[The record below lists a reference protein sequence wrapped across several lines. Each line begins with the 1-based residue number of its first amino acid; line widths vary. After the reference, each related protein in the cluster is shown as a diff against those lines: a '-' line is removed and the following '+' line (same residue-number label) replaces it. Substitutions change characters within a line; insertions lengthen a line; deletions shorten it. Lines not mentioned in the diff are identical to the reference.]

1 MQADRHWLNLAASL
15 KDTRPFHSV
24 YVTGECDAGKTTLC
38 RYLEDELSTFSLAYL
53 DCDPGQSQ
61 IGPPGTMG
69 LKVLSKRGDSQRE
82 VYLRFIGTTSPASN
96 VLQCLAGIKRLQEKA
111 VECKVQRLIVDSSGF
126 VQGSFAREFQYQV
139 IDLIRPDTVVVLM
152 DEKGINPLFRNFL
165 GTAQIEILRFPISES
180 AVSRSPPARKAYRR
194 ESFSHY
200 FKSAETSEVSYKRLG
215 LHGKIPRL
223 QSPESWRN
231 LLVALCDS
239 ENFTLRL
246 GIIEH
251 VDPGNKRIR
260 LLAPPFD
267 PKAVCSIEFGALY
280 LDRTGEELP
289 HPALPK
295 CPL

>member
-15 KDTRPFHSV
+15 KDTPNFQSV
-24 YVTGECDAGKTTLC
+24 YVTGESNAGKTTLC
-38 RYLEDELSTFSLAYL
+38 RYLVDELSTFSVGYL

-61 IGPPGTMG
+61 IGPPGTVG
-69 LKVLSKRGDSQRE
+69 LKVLAKRGDSQRE
-82 VYLRFIGTTSPASN
+82 MYLRFIGTTSPASN

-152 DEKGINPLFRNFL
+152 DEKGVNPLFRNFL
-165 GTAQIEILRFPISES
+165 GTPQIEILRFPISES
-180 AVSRSPPARKAYRR
+180 AVSRTPPVRKAYRR

-200 FKSAETSEVSYKRLG
+200 FKTAEAIEIAFKRLG

-223 QSPESWRN
+223 QNPEMWKN
-231 LLVALCDS
+231 LLIGLCDS

-251 VDPGNKRIR
+251 VNIENKSIR

-267 PKAVCSIEFGALY
+267 PKAACSIEFGDLY

-289 HPALPK
+289 HPNR
-295 CPL
+295 

>member
-1 MQADRHWLNLAASL
+1 MQADRYWFNLAANL
-15 KDTRPFHSV
+15 KDTPNFQSV
-24 YVTGECDAGKTTLC
+24 YVTGACNAGKTTLC
-38 RYLEDELSTFSLAYL
+38 RYLVDELSTFSVGYL

-61 IGPPGTMG
+61 IGPPGTVG

-82 VYLRFIGTTSPASN
+82 MYLRFIGTTSPASN
-96 VLQCLAGIKRLQEKA
+96 VLQSLASIKRLQEKA

-152 DEKGINPLFRNFL
+152 NESAVNPLFRNFL
-165 GTAQIEILRFPISES
+165 GTPQIEILRFPISES
-180 AVSRSPPARKAYRR
+180 AVSRTPPARKAYRR

-200 FKSAETSEVSYKRLG
+200 FKTAETREFPFKHIG
-215 LHGKIPRL
+215 FHGKIPRF
-223 QSPESWRN
+223 QKPETWKN
-231 LLVALCDS
+231 LLIALCES
-239 ENFTLRL
+239 ENFVLRL

-251 VDPGNKRIR
+251 IDLENNSIR

-267 PKAVCSIEFGALY
+267 QQAVCSIEFGDLY

-289 HPALPK
+289 HPK
-295 CPL
+295 R